1 MLKTN
6 SLPFT
11 LRTGW
16 PVMMLC
22 AGLSLL
28 GWFIYGEIVWQ
39 SYVHTRWGR
48 FDLQFDGLK
57 SFVLL
62 VAAYLITG
70 GWFLRSGRRI
80 GSLNRTRMKL
90 LRSVLLVASAA
101 FVVVT
106 VFASLIAALEIRSS
120 GLDWGLFGLLF
131 GLLGLTGIL
140 LLVATAVFRSV
151 PYADAV
157 DLRTFL

>member
-1 MLKTN
+1 
-6 SLPFT
+6 
-11 LRTGW
+11 
-16 PVMMLC
+16 
-22 AGLSLL
+22 
-28 GWFIYGEIVWQ
+28 
-39 SYVHTRWGR
+39 
-48 FDLQFDGLK
+48 
-57 SFVLL
+57 
-62 VAAYLITG
+62 
-70 GWFLRSGRRI
+70 
-80 GSLNRTRMKL
+80 MKL

-120 GLDWGLFGLLF
+120 GLNWGLLGLLF